1 MKHVP
6 FSTYITKHKSDISL
20 YQPAVTE
27 MRSCTHPER
36 VDHLETGDGKKSAL
50 GHLQPVK
57 DGSTD

>member
-1 MKHVP
+1 
-6 FSTYITKHKSDISL
+6 
-20 YQPAVTE
+20 